1 MSIHSE
7 FKLHN
12 GRNDSNALRNFY
24 TILSNKANPN
34 GVGLVGNI
42 VNSLSNPV
50 NLERGMYDVE
60 LRRLQYSPHAQ
71 TKDVRKTRT
80 VQKILRPRIT
90 RRMISADKEIPQGPL
105 FPHYEPPAKFTLK
118 YQNTDKRFVEFLGR
132 INKSLEASKIK
143 VSFNLRALDGNKFL
157 VTVNQLLDDV
167 EDVLEISENLA
178 TLIGLKRKFFLVG
191 SYTAEDITSE
201 DIYRKLAPKTE
212 FQISTVKNNYK
223 ANIITVDQQ
232 FQSLAVFYK
241 HSETNFKTFFRNLT
255 IRLLESSFN
264 VDFNFDSQNKCRIFV
279 GTPDGRKTDYITFP
293 QSIVACLGFN
303 HDKFFLGQ
311 EESIAAFN
319 ENEFRKIVAED
330 PLFLKLGYSNKL
342 FMAMKEPT
350 TMGVKDVLQA
360 LNNAFI
366 NEKFPE
372 FDIKFQC
379 GNGDMFVNEVPRNFA
394 VELPIP
400 VKRYFEI
407 PLDAMFKNGTRIPVG
422 HDVVVQE
429 EIIREIEEG
438 EDEIIPV
445 ESKSKRL
452 LVLLNCV
459 ENQFYKNRS
468 APVLAEIAMSTDQ
481 NTEVEIEFNPVS
493 FIPVNSQQLQILRV
507 DFVDEYFQPWD
518 LIECNDQVCF
528 LEPKTPHVKIGN
540 ESKETEMTGGGSAGL
555 SVEGSSYLIPLKSG
569 NG

>member
-1 MSIHSE
+1 MSIHNE

-12 GRNDSNALRNFY
+12 GRNDPNVLRNFY

-50 NLERGMYDVE
+50 NLERGMYDVG
-60 LRRLQYSPHAQ
+60 LRRLRYSPHAQ
-71 TKDVRKTRT
+71 TKVVRKTRT

-118 YQNTDKRFVEFLGR
+118 YQNTDKRFAEFISR

-143 VSFNLRALDGNKFL
+143 VSFNLRLLEGNTFL
-157 VTVNQLLDDV
+157 VTVNQLLDDP

-201 DIYRKLAPKTE
+201 DIYKKLAAKTE

-241 HSETNFKTFFRNLT
+241 HSETNFKNVFRNLT

-279 GTPDGRKTDYITFP
+279 GTPDGRKTDSISLP

-303 HDKFFLGQ
+303 HDNFFMGQ

-319 ENEFRKIVAED
+319 ESEFRKITAKD
-330 PLFLKLGYSNKL
+330 QPFFKLGYSNKL
-342 FMAMKEPT
+342 FIAMKEPA

-360 LNNAFI
+360 LNHAFI

-372 FDIKFQC
+372 FDIKFQY
-379 GNGDMFVNEVPRNFA
+379 GNGDMFVNEVPRDFA

-407 PLDAMFKNGTRIPVG
+407 PLDAIFKNGTRIPVG

-429 EIIREIEEG
+429 EIIREIKG
-438 EDEIIPV
+438 EDEIIRV
-445 ESKSKRL
+445 VSKSKRL

-459 ENQFYKNRS
+459 ENQFYKNHF

-481 NTEVEIEFNPVS
+481 NMEVEKEFNPVS

-518 LIECNDQVCF
+518 LSNAETSVLQGSDLCR
-528 LEPKTPHVKIGN
+528 KTGRIFPGERKFSWVIFKRD
-540 ESKETEMTGGGSAGL
+540 
-555 SVEGSSYLIPLKSG
+555 
-569 NG
+569 